1 MHYQTAVMRRKTE
14 SKTLYF
20 KSSRKRLYIKILREE
35 EQQRCE
41 IGVCIFA
48 DAIRQTFAVTKWR
61 GTQVASHLPGVPPAS
76 LGERASPKTPLQTKK
91 QLFGGTTI
99 EKKTVKRNRHITYSF
114 RVSERERRIIDEKVK
129 ISGLSRTDFLIR
141 ALTDKPVSVI
151 ANGGEIL
158 QELKRQGNNL
168 NQAVRNCYFYPDEKD
183 KVLSAAAECKRAY
196 RALLS
201 VIGGN

>member
-1 MHYQTAVMRRKTE
+1 MIRRKTE

-20 KSSRKRLYIKILREE
+20 KSSRKRLHIKILREE

-61 GTQVASHLPGVPPAS
+61 GTQVASHLPSVPLAS
-76 LGERASPKTPLQTKK
+76 LGEMLSPKTPLQTKK

-99 EKKTVKRNRHITYSF
+99 EKRTVKRNRPITYSF

-129 ISGLSRTDFLIR
+129 TSRLSRTDFLIR
-141 ALTDKPVSVI
+141 ALTDKPVTVI
-151 ANGGEIL
+151 ANSGEIL

-168 NQAVRNCYFYPDEKD
+168 NQAVRNCYFYPDEKEQ
-183 KVLSAAAECKRAY
+183 VLSAAAECKRAY
-196 RALLS
+196 RELLS
-201 VIGGN
+201 AIEGN

>member
-1 MHYQTAVMRRKTE
+1 M
-14 SKTLYF
+14 
-20 KSSRKRLYIKILREE
+20 
-35 EQQRCE
+35 
-41 IGVCIFA
+41 
-48 DAIRQTFAVTKWR
+48 
-61 GTQVASHLPGVPPAS
+61 ASHLPSVPPAS
-76 LGERASPKTPLQTKK
+76 LGEMLSPKTPLQTKK

-99 EKKTVKRNRHITYSF
+99 EKKKANRNRPITYSI
-114 RVSERERRIIDEKVK
+114 RLSEEERQLIDDKVK
-129 ISGLSRTDFLIR
+129 TSGLSRTDFLIR

>member
-1 MHYQTAVMRRKTE
+1 M
-14 SKTLYF
+14 
-20 KSSRKRLYIKILREE
+20 
-35 EQQRCE
+35 
-41 IGVCIFA
+41 
-48 DAIRQTFAVTKWR
+48 
-61 GTQVASHLPGVPPAS
+61 ASHLPRFQRAS
-76 LGERASPKTPLQTKK
+76 LGEMLSPKTPLQTKK

-99 EKKTVKRNRHITYSF
+99 EKKTVKRNRPITYSF

-129 ISGLSRTDFLIR
+129 TSGLSRTDFLIR

-183 KVLSAAAECKRAY
+183 RVLSAAAECKRAY
-196 RALLS
+196 HALLS

>member
-1 MHYQTAVMRRKTE
+1 M
-14 SKTLYF
+14 
-20 KSSRKRLYIKILREE
+20 
-35 EQQRCE
+35 
-41 IGVCIFA
+41 
-48 DAIRQTFAVTKWR
+48 
-61 GTQVASHLPGVPPAS
+61 ASHLPSVPLAS
-76 LGERASPKTPLQTKK
+76 LGEMLSPKTPLQTKK

-99 EKKTVKRNRHITYSF
+99 EKKKVKRNRPITYSF

-141 ALTDKPVSVI
+141 ALTDKPVVVFERS
-151 ANGGEIL
+151 GEIL

-168 NQAVRNCYFYPDEKD
+168 NQAVRNCYFYPDEKEQ
-183 KVLSAAAECKRAY
+183 VLSAAAECKRAY

>member
-1 MHYQTAVMRRKTE
+1 MIRRKTE

-61 GTQVASHLPGVPPAS
+61 GTQVASHLPSVPLAS
-76 LGERASPKTPLQTKK
+76 LGERTSPKTPLQTKK

-99 EKKTVKRNRHITYSF
+99 EKKTVKRNRPITYSF

-129 ISGLSRTDFLIR
+129 TGGLSRTDFLIR
-141 ALTDKPVSVI
+141 ALTDKPVVVFKRS
-151 ANGGEIL
+151 GEIL
-158 QELKRQGNNL
+158 QELKKQGNNL
-168 NQAVRNCYFYPDEKD
+168 NQVVRNCYFYPDEKD
-183 KVLSAAAECKRAY
+183 KVLSVAEECKRAY
-196 RALLS
+196 CALLS
-201 VIGGN
+201 VLRGS